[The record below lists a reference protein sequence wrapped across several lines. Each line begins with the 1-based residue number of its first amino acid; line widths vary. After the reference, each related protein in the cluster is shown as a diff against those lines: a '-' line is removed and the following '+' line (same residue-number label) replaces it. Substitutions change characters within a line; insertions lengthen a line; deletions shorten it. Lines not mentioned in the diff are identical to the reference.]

1 MGGPYRQPYGDA
13 LGFAN
18 HFQFSNAP
26 VASGTA
32 GLFTSGD
39 TTPDVTVGQFFI
51 ANNTSA
57 TVISYF
63 DMARYAEKSADYSGK
78 KITVMIVDNGSTSFA
93 NAGQMYLANTGPA
106 TIGTQ
111 PAFFTFVQFNSAWY
125 EIESTRINRTVNQ
138 LSVTIGSASSI
149 NVDGTSFVT
158 VAGTA
163 ATSYI
168 KSFSG
173 GQIGQTVI
181 VNAVGTSGVNHYVTD
196 NGNIAIAGTGDYAL
210 NVSGTYQFTKI
221 TAARWS
227 MLHIGTTGIADV

>member
-18 HFQFSNAP
+18 QFNFTNGP
-26 VASGTA
+26 VQSGTA

-63 DMARYAEKSADYSGK
+63 DLQGYDYKSADYSGK
-78 KITVMIVDNGSTSFA
+78 RITVMVVDNGSTSFA
-93 NAGQMYLANTGPA
+93 NAGQMFLTNTGAA

-111 PAFFTFVQFNSAWY
+111 PALWTFVQFNSSWY
-125 EIESTRINRTVNQ
+125 EIGQSEINRTINQ
-138 LSVTIGSASSI
+138 SITLGSAASI
-149 NVDGTSFVT
+149 NVDGTRFISIT
-158 VAGTA
+158 GTA

-173 GQIGQTVI
+173 GVIGQTI
-181 VNAVGTSGVNHYVTD
+181 VVSAVGTSGVNHYVTD

-221 TAARWS
+221 SATRWS